1 MSVNEPAIQ
10 SRICPPPLDESVL
23 VSLYKGIPEAIIVIE
38 FKSRC
43 IVYWNEGATLLFGYS
58 AQEVL
63 QQTTERLYLD
73 KNWFDRIYQTSIPD
87 IEQSGCWRGEWQYRR
102 RDGSLFAAEATCT
115 LLQTDKG
122 AYVVKV
128 IREVTERKEAEK
140 IILELNQRLAQ
151 RVIEQTS
158 ELMSKT
164 EELQHEEAQRKQ
176 VEQILGNLLRNI
188 TNYAVLISD
197 GDGRIVDWNRTAT
210 RVLGRESDDM
220 ADQRLSIF
228 FADEEGRQAL
238 IKKAL
243 DEASDQGTFR
253 DYQLLVRK
261 DGSKFYARVI
271 VFALRDDAD
280 GLQGFLILLRDDSQ
294 ERNLREKLREK
305 EHLAA
310 IGTAA
315 SMLAHEIGN
324 PLNGISTTVQLL
336 ERFISREGI
345 KAPPHMLATLKD
357 LKSEIDRLTSLLN
370 EFKTIARPQKLSV
383 GPVNLASLIQETI
396 SGLDMDGRGDVQ
408 TVWECSPDLPPIR
421 GDAAKL
427 KQALLNLFKN
437 AVEAMPYGGT
447 LSIKGY
453 FSGGSVCIDISDTG
467 IGIPDDLK
475 VFDLFSSTKPHGT
488 GLGLFIV
495 QQIVLAH
502 DGVVSYAST
511 VGKGTIFHLT
521 LPASVT
527 PEAVAGTTATSFRV

>member
-1 MSVNEPAIQ
+1 MSANKPAIQ
-10 SRICPPPLDESVL
+10 PRTCPPPLDESIL
-23 VSLYKGIPEAIIVIE
+23 VSLYQGIPEAIVVIE
-38 FKSRC
+38 FNSRC

-87 IEQSGCWRGEWQYRR
+87 IEQNGCWRGEWQYRR

-140 IILELNQRLAQ
+140 IILELNQRLTQ

-188 TNYAVLISD
+188 TNYAVLITD
-197 GDGRIVDWNRTAT
+197 ADGRIVDWNRTAT
-210 RVLGRESDDM
+210 RILGRESDDM
-220 ADQRLSIF
+220 ADQRLSVF
-228 FADEEGRQAL
+228 FDEEEGRQAL

-243 DEASDQGTFR
+243 IEASDQGTFR
-253 DYQLLVRK
+253 DYQRLVRK
-261 DGSKFYARVI
+261 DGSRFYARVI
-271 VFALRDDAD
+271 VFALRDDAV
-280 GLQGFLILLRDDSQ
+280 GLQGYLILLRDDSQ

-336 ERFISREGI
+336 ERFMIREGI
-345 KAPPHMLATLKD
+345 KVPPHMLATLKD

-370 EFKTIARPQKLSV
+370 EFKTIARPQKLSIQ
-383 GPVNLASLIQETI
+383 PVHLASVIRETI
-396 SGLDMDGRGDVQ
+396 SGLEMEGKGDVQ
-408 TVWECSPDLPPIR
+408 IVSDCSPDLPPVR

-427 KQALLNLFKN
+427 KQAFLNLFKN

-453 FSGGSVCIDISDTG
+453 WSGGSICVDISDTG

-511 VGKGTIFHLT
+511 VGKGTTFHLT
-521 LPASVT
+521 LPAT
-527 PEAVAGTTATSFRV
+527 AAPEAVADIRRN